1 MSKQPLFILLIC
13 LIVGILAQEILQF
26 SWLWATICLGIGIT
40 TLLSFLLKNLIILK
54 LRPLF
59 ISILFFS
66 IGVFIHFLN
75 SIPTDL
81 PQIPQE
87 AEIIFSLDKK
97 LNSNEKNKRYEISAF
112 YNGKPFRSILSVPKK
127 EKELDFSHYYQ
138 AKVWIN
144 KVEPPQ
150 NNYQFNYAKYLQ
162 RKDIYFQAFAKNSL
176 QKSPKTELSFSEFW
190 KQKRLDVLANIDQT
204 TMSDKV
210 RNFLK
215 SIILADRTELHQ
227 EILSDFQQSGL
238 IHLLAIS
245 GTHIGIIFGA
255 IFLFLKKVI
264 PLKFNKFTIPISL
277 AFIWF
282 FAFFIG
288 GGNPVI
294 RACTMLTAYF
304 SFQILQRK
312 TDTLHSTSL
321 AGLAIL
327 AFDTQQLFD
336 IGFLLS
342 FCSVLGIFWF
352 NQAIINRFPKPK
364 NSIQRIYLYTFS
376 LSTSAQ
382 LGTIP
387 LILYHFHQYSLIS
400 IIANLA
406 IIPLAQIIIVFSFLM
421 TILLA
426 FNLKII
432 WLEYIYEYSISIIL
446 ELIKFFGNIEFGF
459 FQNISFSLSEAF
471 VLSIFIFS
479 LKFLLNN
486 FNLKNI
492 LKTTYILLIF
502 ISLRLIINF
511 YEYQKFEIKT
521 HHLNQEKIVSVKE
534 KGKVYFYLKQDIN
547 NSKTE
552 KYIIQPYLISIRC
565 KEYEIREIPP
575 HTSSIQINGQ
585 VLDFK

>member
-26 SWLWATICLGIGIT
+26 SWLWATICLGIGIVA
-40 TLLSFLLKNLIILK
+40 LFGFLFKNLIILK

-59 ISILFFS
+59 ISIFFFS
-66 IGVFIHFLN
+66 IGFFIHFLN

-87 AEIIFSLDKK
+87 AKIIFSLDKK

-112 YNGKPFRSILSVPKK
+112 YNGKPFRSVLSVPKE

-138 AKVWIN
+138 TKVWIN

-162 RKDIYFQAFAKNSL
+162 RKNIYFQAFAKNSL

-255 IFLFLKKVI
+255 IFLSLRKVI

-336 IGFLLS
+336 IGFQLS
-342 FCSVLGIFWF
+342 FCAVLGIFWF

-502 ISLRLIINF
+502 TSLRLIVNF

>member
-13 LIVGILAQEILQF
+13 LIVGILAQEILNF
-26 SWLWATICLGIGIT
+26 SWLWATICLGIGIVA
-40 TLLSFLLKNLIILK
+40 LFGFLFKNLIILK

-59 ISILFFS
+59 ISIFFFS
-66 IGVFIHFLN
+66 IGIFIHFLN

-87 AEIIFSLDKK
+87 AKIIFSLDKK

-112 YNGKPFRSILSVPKK
+112 YNGKPFRSVLSVPKE

-138 AKVWIN
+138 TKVWIN

-162 RKDIYFQAFAKNSL
+162 RKNIYFQAFAKNSL

-190 KQKRLDVLANIDQT
+190 KQKRLDILANIDQT

-255 IFLFLKKVI
+255 IFLFLRKII
-264 PLKFNKFTIPISL
+264 PLKFNRFTIPISL

-312 TDTLHSTSL
+312 TDTLHSTAL

-336 IGFLLS
+336 IGFQLS
-342 FCSVLGIFWF
+342 FCAVLGIFWF

-421 TILLA
+421 TALLA

-446 ELIKFFGNIEFGF
+446 KLIKFFGNIEFGF
-459 FQNISFSLSEAF
+459 FQNISFSLSEVFA
-471 VLSIFIFS
+471 LSIFIFS
-479 LKFLLNN
+479 LRFLLNN
-486 FNLKNI
+486 FNLKNC
-492 LKTTYILLIF
+492 LNSTYILLIF

-534 KGKVYFYLKQDIN
+534 KGKVYFYLREDIN

-552 KYIIQPYLISIRC
+552 KYIIQPYLISTRC

-585 VLDFK
+585 VLDFE